1 MTKAS
6 PRKGLSFLA
15 AVAFAGPGL
24 PMGAFAVA
32 LTVYLPNHYAS
43 RLGLPLAVI
52 GLAFTGVR
60 LIDILFDPAIGVLM
74 DRTRSPFGRYRP
86 WMLAGVPIFALA
98 AYELFM
104 APVGVTA
111 AYLVGWLLAFY
122 IGYSIIL
129 LSHISWASTIAR
141 DYDERSRIF
150 GFIQVVSVAG
160 ATAVLLLPVILAA
173 TRHITG
179 AAGVQAM
186 GWFLVIVTPLGVL
199 MAQARTPEPPPL
211 SAQAE
216 TFTLKDYWEMIIRP
230 DMRRIIMADFC
241 LYLGPGW
248 MSAMYLFYFRDSRG
262 FSLPQANILLIIYIA
277 AGLIGA
283 AALSRFA
290 MWAGKHR
297 TLMIATT
304 GYSLGLVGM
313 TLLPKGDLLATAP
326 FMFLMGF
333 LATSFTL
340 LDRAM
345 VADVSDAV
353 RLESGRQRIGVLY
366 ALITSTQ
373 KIAGALSIGL
383 TYIVLSWVGYNPK
396 GGSVNMPR
404 SIHGLEMV
412 YLIGPVVFV
421 MLGGACYI
429 GYTLDAKRH
438 AQIRADLEA
447 RDAMVSEAGVLETFS
462 GATLALAEP
471 SVEPEPT

>member
-1 MTKAS
+1 MLKADS
-6 PRKGLSFLA
+6 RKGLSFLGA
-15 AVAFAGPGL
+15 LAFAGPGL

-43 RLGLPLAVI
+43 RLGLPLAII
-52 GLAFTGVR
+52 GVAFMGVR
-60 LIDILFDPAIGVLM
+60 LVDILVDPAIGLFM
-74 DRTRSPFGRYRP
+74 DRTRTPFGRYRP

-104 APVGVTA
+104 APIGVTA

-160 ATAVLLLPVILAA
+160 ATAVLVLPVVLSA
-173 TRHITG
+173 TRHISG
-179 AAGVQAM
+179 AASVQAM
-186 GWFLVIVTPLGVL
+186 GWFLVVVTPLGVL
-199 MAQARTPEPPPL
+199 MAQARTPEPPAL
-211 SAQAE
+211 SAHAE
-216 TFTLKDYWEMIIRP
+216 KFTLKDYWEMIIRP

-277 AGLIGA
+277 AGVVGA
-283 AALSRFA
+283 AVLSRMA
-290 MWAGKHR
+290 MWLGKHR
-297 TLMIATT
+297 TLMVAST
-304 GYSLGLVGM
+304 GYSIGLVLLS
-313 TLLPKGDLLATAP
+313 LLPKGSMAFAVP
-326 FMFLMGF
+326 SMFMMGF

-353 RLESGRQRIGVLY
+353 RLETGRQRIGVLY
-366 ALITSTQ
+366 ALITSVQ
-373 KIAGALSIGL
+373 KVAGALSIGL
-383 TYIVLSWVGYNPK
+383 TFVVLSMVGYNPK
-396 GGSVNMPR
+396 AGAVNTIQA
-404 SIHGLEMV
+404 IHGLELV
-412 YLIGPVVFV
+412 YLVGPVVFV

-429 GYTLDAKRH
+429 GYKLDAKTH
-438 AQIRADLEA
+438 AQIRAELEA
-447 RDAMVSEAGVLETFS
+447 RDGLTPEPAVLE
-462 GATLALAEP
+462 ALSSAAGLP
-471 SVEPEPT
+471 STAIEPEPT

>member
-1 MTKAS
+1 
-6 PRKGLSFLA
+6 
-15 AVAFAGPGL
+15 
-24 PMGAFAVA
+24 MGAFAVA
-32 LTVYLPNHYAS
+32 LPVYLPNHYAS
-43 RLGLPLAVI
+43 RLGLPLAII

-60 LIDILFDPAIGVLM
+60 LIDILFDPAIGMFM
-74 DRTRSPFGRYRP
+74 DRSRTPLGRYRP
-86 WMLAGVPIFALA
+86 WMLAGVPIFVVG
-98 AYELFM
+98 AYQLFM

-111 AYLVGWLLAFY
+111 TYLVGWLLAFY

-129 LSHISWASTIAR
+129 LSHVSWASTIAS

-160 ATAVLLLPVILAA
+160 ATAVLILPVVLAT

-216 TFTLKDYWEMIIRP
+216 KFTLKDYWEMIIRP
-230 DMRRIIMADFC
+230 DMRRIIAADFC
-241 LYLGPGW
+241 LALGPGW
-248 MSAMYLFYFRDSRG
+248 MSAMYLFYFRDARG
-262 FSLPQANILLIIYIA
+262 FSLPQANILLIIYIG
-277 AGLIGA
+277 AGLLGA
-283 AALSRFA
+283 AVLSRVA
-290 MWAGKHR
+290 MWVGKHR
-297 TLMIATT
+297 TLMIAST
-304 GYSLGLVGM
+304 GYSVGLVGM
-313 TLLPKGDLLATAP
+313 TLLPKGNLPLFAP

-366 ALITSTQ
+366 ALITSVQ

-383 TYIVLSWVGYNPK
+383 TFIVLSFVGYNPK
-396 GGSVNMPR
+396 AGSVNTPQ
-404 SIHGLEMV
+404 SIHGLELV

-421 MLGGACYI
+421 MLGGACYF
-429 GYTLDAKRH
+429 GYKLDAKRH
-438 AQIRADLEA
+438 AVIRAQLEA
-447 RDAMVSEAGVLETFS
+447 REALLPEPGVLETLS
-462 GATLALAEP
+462 AAAGLP
-471 SVEPEPT
+471 STAIEPEPT

>member
-1 MTKAS
+1 MSEAS
-6 PRKGLSFLA
+6 PRKGLSFLSA
-15 AVAFAGPGL
+15 TAFAGPGL
-24 PMGAFAVA
+24 PIGAFAVA
-32 LTVYLPNHYAS
+32 LAVYLPNHYAS

-60 LIDILFDPAIGVLM
+60 LIDILFDPAIGLFM

-86 WMLAGVPIFALA
+86 WMLVGVPIFSGA
-98 AYELFM
+98 AYQLFM

-111 AYLVGWLLAFY
+111 GYLVVWLLAFY

-129 LSHISWASTIAR
+129 LSHISWASTLAR
-141 DYDERSRIF
+141 GYDDRSRIF

-160 ATAVLLLPVILAA
+160 ATAILLLPVVLNA
-173 TRHITG
+173 TRHISG
-179 AAGVQAM
+179 AAGVQSM
-186 GWFLVIVTPLGVL
+186 GWFLVIVTPISVL
-199 MAQARTPEPPPL
+199 MAQARTPEPPPM
-211 SAQAE
+211 SAEAE

-248 MSAMYLFYFRDSRG
+248 MSAMYLFYFRDARG
-262 FSLPQANILLIIYIA
+262 FSLPQANLLLILYIA

-283 AALSRFA
+283 AVLSKA
-290 MWAGKHR
+290 ATWIGKHR
-297 TLMIATT
+297 TLMVAST
-304 GYSLGLVGM
+304 GYSLGLVAM
-313 TLLPKGDLLATAP
+313 SFLPKANLALAAP

-345 VADVSDAV
+345 VADISDAV

-383 TYIVLSWVGYNPK
+383 TYVVLSLVGYDPK
-396 GGSVNMPR
+396 AGSVNTPQ
-404 SIHGLEMV
+404 SIHGLELV

-438 AQIRADLEA
+438 AVIRAQLEA
-447 RDAMVSEAGVLETFS
+447 RDALLPQPAVLEALSS
-462 GATLALAEP
+462 GAGLP
-471 SVEPEPT
+471 STAIEPEPT